1 MSIDFYFCPFTNFFL
16 GFMVLYMI
24 NYPAIQQK
32 LHDELVN
39 VCGDSLPSLTH
50 RARFKKEIV
59 KSKQTYA
66 HSLI

>member
-39 VCGDSLPSLTH
+39 VCGDSLPSLH
-50 RARFKKEIV
+50 IAPGLKKR
-59 KSKQTYA
+59 
-66 HSLI
+66 L